1 MKKINRNKAFV
12 IINAIVF
19 FLSEREDFIKA
30 FDLLMA
36 FSIIPFLE
44 GIYIIS
50 CIMQKYFAK
59 LLHIE
64 SIL

>member
-1 MKKINRNKAFV
+1 MKTINRNKAF
-12 IINAIVF
+12 IAINAIVF

-30 FDLLMA
+30 FDLLMT

-44 GIYIIS
+44 GIYIVS
-50 CIMQKYFAK
+50 CIIQKYFVK
-59 LLHIE
+59 FLSIE